1 MSDMSTNRIH
11 HLGAVGLVVAVSL
24 LLALAVR
31 VGLTAAA
38 TGTPGL
44 SSSGV
49 QGAVT
54 IHLWGPGLTRG
65 RFTISGAIADRGR
78 FVNDSYVGPG
88 RGVHILFGAKGTI
101 RITVGQFESWR
112 ITKGTKA
119 YAGLHG
125 RGRGRHHGGNQF
137 SMWGTVSQ

>member
-44 SSSGV
+44 SS
-49 QGAVT
+49 
-54 IHLWGPGLTRG
+54 
-65 RFTISGAIADRGR
+65 
-78 FVNDSYVGPG
+78 
-88 RGVHILFGAKGTI
+88 
-101 RITVGQFESWR
+101 
-112 ITKGTKA
+112 KGTKA

-137 SMWGTVSQ
+137 WMWGTVSQ